1 MRAFVKN
8 VTVSGSF
15 SERCFVANLG
25 TDGERIRMMT
35 AQNMHWLVRLKKKQI
50 CKLLGA
56 CQCGFRVVLGML
68 LSEAELEKKSEILIA

>member
-35 AQNMHWLVRLKKKQI
+35 AQNMHWLVRLKKNRFANY
-50 CKLLGA
+50 LG
-56 CQCGFRVVLGML
+56 RVSVVFV
-68 LSEAELEKKSEILIA
+68 SY